1 MLFRRWCLIV
11 LLVAGTVGCD
21 RLTKH
26 IATQRLAGL
35 PTQPYFADTLR
46 LGYTENTGGFL
57 SLGAGLPAPVRT
69 IIFTAATGVL
79 LVFLIAAAWRN
90 GWDRWRTVA
99 LALFIAGGASNWI
112 DRLTTGMVVDFL
124 NVGIGS
130 LRTGVF
136 NVADMAIMAG
146 VALLFVT
153 EIKTSR
159 ARSA

>member
-21 RLTKH
+21 RLTKS
-26 IATQRLAGL
+26 IAVQKLAGL
-35 PTQPYFADTLR
+35 PTQSYFADTLR
-46 LGYTENTGGFL
+46 LGYAENVGGFL
-57 SLGAGLPAPVRT
+57 SVGANLPPPVRT
-69 IIFTAATGVL
+69 LIFTAATGIL
-79 LVFLIAAAWRN
+79 LVLLIAAAWRN

-99 LALFIAGGASNWI
+99 LSLFIAGGASNWI
-112 DRLTTGMVVDFL
+112 DRLATGKVIDFL
-124 NVGIGS
+124 NVGIGG

-153 EIKTSR
+153 ELKTFR
-159 ARSA
+159 AGGA

>member
-1 MLFRRWCLIV
+1 MLFRRWWLIV

-26 IATQRLAGL
+26 IATQKLAGL
-35 PTQPYFADTLR
+35 PTRSYLADTFR
-46 LGYTENTGGFL
+46 LGYAENTGGFL

-69 IIFTAATGVL
+69 LIFSVATGGL
-79 LVFLIAAAWRN
+79 LVLLIAAVWRY

-112 DRLTTGMVVDFL
+112 DRLASGRVVDFL

-136 NVADMAIMAG
+136 NVADMAIMTG
-146 VALLFVT
+146 VALLLVA

-159 ARSA
+159 ARGA

>member
-1 MLFRRWCLIV
+1 MV
-11 LLVAGTVGCD
+11 LVVGTVGCD
-21 RLTKH
+21 RVTKYV
-26 IATQRLAGL
+26 AAQKLAGL
-35 PTQPYFADTLR
+35 PTRSYLADTLR
-46 LGYTENTGGFL
+46 LGYAENTGGFL

-79 LVFLIAAAWRN
+79 LLLLIGAAWRN

-99 LALFIAGGASNWI
+99 LSLFIAGGASNWI
-112 DRLTTGMVVDFL
+112 DRLASGRVVDFL

-136 NVADMAIMAG
+136 NVADVAIMAG

>member
-1 MLFRRWCLIV
+1 
-11 LLVAGTVGCD
+11 
-21 RLTKH
+21 
-26 IATQRLAGL
+26 L
-35 PTQPYFADTLR
+35 PTQSYFADTLR
-46 LGYTENTGGFL
+46 LGYEENVGGFL

-69 IIFTAATGVL
+69 IIFTAATGGLLVL
-79 LVFLIAAAWRN
+79 LTALVWRN

-112 DRLTTGMVVDFL
+112 DRVMSGRVVDFL

-146 VALLFVT
+146 VALLLVAEVT
-153 EIKTSR
+153 TSR
-159 ARSA
+159 RRAVPR